1 MKPSPRFYPLK
12 NRSHAVARASV
23 PLASG
28 VWLEGVLIL
37 KSSEGFRVHFPERV
51 IENEGREALWL
62 PVLTFE
68 NERVRQKWE
77 ERILEFYRLW
87 LKAEAGAGPEPS
99 SREPSEG

>member
-1 MKPSPRFYPLK
+1 M
-12 NRSHAVARASV
+12 ARASV
-23 PLASG
+23 PMASG

-68 NERVRQKWE
+68 NEGIRMKWE
-77 ERILEFYRLW
+77 ERILRFYRAW
-87 LKAEAGAGPEPS
+87 LKAEAEADPE
-99 SREPSEG
+99 SRSRGSSEG